1 MTPEQQATQHKYIA
15 SKQRNHKHIRALK
28 HLTDSGVCLH
38 KSTYSNEWKLLHLL
52 AQSYGSY
59 VFLCKHRL
67 SRKLGVNCGFL
78 TRKAKA
84 ILKDYAKGY
93 PVIIPP
99 EINVASKRMMKKGSS
114 FAAAQKGTMKAR
126 TPKVT
131 SVKGKYK

>member
-1 MTPEQQATQHKYIA
+1 MTPEQQATQRQYIA
-15 SKQRNHKHIRALK
+15 SKQRYHKHIRALK
-28 HLTDSGVCLH
+28 HLTESGVCIH

-59 VFLCKHRL
+59 VFLCKYRL
-67 SRKLGVNCGFL
+67 SKKLGVACGFL

-99 EINVASKRMMKKGSS
+99 EINVTSKRMMGKSNSFVVANKG
-114 FAAAQKGTMKAR
+114 AKKAR

-131 SVKGKYK
+131 SIKGKYK

>member
-1 MTPEQQATQHKYIA
+1 MTPEQQESQHQYIA
-15 SKQRNHKHIRALK
+15 SKQRNHKHIRAIE
-28 HLTDSGVCLH
+28 HLTDLGICIH

-59 VFLCKHRL
+59 VYLCKHRL
-67 SRKLGVNCGFL
+67 SKKLGVTCEFL

-99 EINVASKRMMKKGSS
+99 EINVASKRMMGKSNSFVVAKKG
-114 FAAAQKGTMKAR
+114 AKKAR